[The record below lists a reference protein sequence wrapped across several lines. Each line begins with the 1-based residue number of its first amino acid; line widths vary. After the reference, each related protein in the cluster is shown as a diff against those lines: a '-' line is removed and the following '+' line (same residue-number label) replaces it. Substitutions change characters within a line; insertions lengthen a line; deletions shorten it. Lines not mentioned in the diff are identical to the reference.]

1 MSKYYIDLI
10 DSEGNVIDTDD
21 EVFDNEADAE
31 DYADECNNAFAEGAE
46 ILEDDDDYMDPDE
59 YEYVV
64 REEWLATQKPPLGG
78 FFLCSTSSTNP

>member
-1 MSKYYIDLI
+1 MSKYYIDLV
-10 DSEGNVIDTDD
+10 DSEGNVIDTED

-46 ILEDDDDYMDPDE
+46 ILEDDDDYMDSDE

-64 REEWLATQKPPLGG
+64 REE
-78 FFLCSTSSTNP
+78 

>member
-1 MSKYYIDLI
+1 MSKYYIDLV

-64 REEWLATQKPPLGG
+64 REE
-78 FFLCSTSSTNP
+78 

>member
-64 REEWLATQKPPLGG
+64 REE
-78 FFLCSTSSTNP
+78 

>member
-1 MSKYYIDLI
+1 MSKFYIDLV
-10 DSEGNVIDTDD
+10 DFKGNVIDTDD

-46 ILEDDDDYMDPDE
+46 ILENDDDYMNPDE

-64 REEWLATQKPPLGG
+64 REE
-78 FFLCSTSSTNP
+78 

>member
-1 MSKYYIDLI
+1 MSKFYIDLV

-31 DYADECNNAFAEGAE
+31 DYANECNNAFAEGAE

-64 REEWLATQKPPLGG
+64 REE
-78 FFLCSTSSTNP
+78 

>member
-1 MSKYYIDLI
+1 MSKYYIDLV
-10 DSEGNVIDTDD
+10 DSEGNVIETDD

-31 DYADECNNAFAEGAE
+31 YYADECNNAFAEGAE

-64 REEWLATQKPPLGG
+64 REE
-78 FFLCSTSSTNP
+78 

>member
-1 MSKYYIDLI
+1 MSKFYIDLV

-64 REEWLATQKPPLGG
+64 REE
-78 FFLCSTSSTNP
+78 

>member
-1 MSKYYIDLI
+1 MSKYYIDLV

-46 ILEDDDDYMDPDE
+46 ILEDDDDYMDSDE

-64 REEWLATQKPPLGG
+64 REE
-78 FFLCSTSSTNP
+78 

>member
-1 MSKYYIDLI
+1 MSKYYIDLV
-10 DSEGNVIDTDD
+10 DSEGNVIDTED

-64 REEWLATQKPPLGG
+64 REE
-78 FFLCSTSSTNP
+78 

>member
-1 MSKYYIDLI
+1 MSKFYIDLV
-10 DSEGNVIDTDD
+10 DSEGNVIETDD

-46 ILEDDDDYMDPDE
+46 ILEVDDDYMDPDE

-64 REEWLATQKPPLGG
+64 REE
-78 FFLCSTSSTNP
+78 

>member
-1 MSKYYIDLI
+1 MSKYYIDLV
-10 DSEGNVIDTDD
+10 DSEGNAIDTDD

-31 DYADECNNAFAEGAE
+31 DYADECNTAFAEGAE

-64 REEWLATQKPPLGG
+64 REE
-78 FFLCSTSSTNP
+78 

>member
-1 MSKYYIDLI
+1 MSKYYIDLV

-46 ILEDDDDYMDPDE
+46 ILENDDDYMNPDE

-64 REEWLATQKPPLGG
+64 REE
-78 FFLCSTSSTNP
+78 

>member
-1 MSKYYIDLI
+1 MPKFYIDLV

-21 EVFDNEADAE
+21 EVFDNESDAE

-64 REEWLATQKPPLGG
+64 REE
-78 FFLCSTSSTNP
+78 

>member
-1 MSKYYIDLI
+1 MSKYYIDLV

-46 ILEDDDDYMDPDE
+46 ILEGDDDYMDPDE

-64 REEWLATQKPPLGG
+64 REE
-78 FFLCSTSSTNP
+78 

>member
-1 MSKYYIDLI
+1 MSKYYIDLV

-46 ILEDDDDYMDPDE
+46 ILEEDDDYMDPEE

-64 REEWLATQKPPLGG
+64 REE
-78 FFLCSTSSTNP
+78 

>member
-1 MSKYYIDLI
+1 MSKFYIDLV

-46 ILEDDDDYMDPDE
+46 ILENDDDYMNPDE

-64 REEWLATQKPPLGG
+64 REE
-78 FFLCSTSSTNP
+78 